1 MALKRKL
8 FLLLVAQYILPDSF
22 VAIAADHNS
31 GDTAWFVRLIENNLQ
46 SNGGDTNDY
55 GHEIIKDANFHKTL
69 L

>member
-8 FLLLVAQYILPDSF
+8 FLLLVAQYIIPYSF

-31 GDTAWFVRLIENNLQ
+31 GDTAGFVRLIENNLQ
-46 SNGGDTNDY
+46 SNGGDTNDMI
-55 GHEIIKDANFHKTL
+55 IIKDANFHKTL

>member
-31 GDTAWFVRLIENNLQ
+31 GGTAWFVRLIENNLQ